1 MNPAEP
7 GDLDTIIA
15 DYLQA
20 AERGQAPEPASWI
33 ARHPDHAA
41 ELLAF
46 LANLGRFGTFLGLP
60 AQPALEA
67 TTDLRS
73 PAAGIDAESVAGGEG
88 ERFGEYELIRVLGQG
103 GMGTVYEARLAG
115 TSLRVA
121 LKVLKPAELEGAEA
135 TRRLREEVENT
146 ASLRHPNI
154 VPIYHVGE
162 HAGQPFYTMELIEGG
177 SLDQHLDRYRGQFA
191 KAARLLASTAR
202 SVHHAHQ
209 RRILHRDLKPGNILL
224 DAAGEPHVADF
235 GLATRLD
242 DTGTA
247 TDSGPP
253 AGSLPWMA
261 PEAVRGEPTLSTAI
275 DVWALGVILYELLTG
290 VRPFGGADA
299 REVRQAI
306 LQREP
311 PAPRAVNP
319 SVPRDLDAVC
329 RRCLHKDPEGR
340 YESATA
346 LALELERW
354 LRDEPVRARRA
365 GRTERVARWC
375 RRNPGLAVGSTLLL
389 VLLLAG
395 LEAALSLIRDQDQK
409 LRATVCQ
416 NNEFAARHVASSVL
430 GRLEQL
436 SEPVLAAA
444 GDDDLRRACGHAK
457 VAEAQAVL
465 ERHFR
470 DRSRARLSFATVY
483 LLNPDGKL
491 VALVD
496 PDHPRQG
503 PEAPASRVLGV
514 RFSSRDYFHGALR
527 HHQESAPRDRIH
539 LSRVYR
545 SQNDGL
551 DKLAI
556 SCPVLPEGPSKSPW
570 VLAATITTDATL
582 GVESLHDARH
592 KAVLFAPRDAAPVQ
606 SGEPPL
612 PAGYVILIHPA
623 FLTGEKSVP
632 FPADR
637 PGPVPPPGEQPEL
650 RPASGPPP
658 FAADDDYADPV
669 AEHGHPE
676 FSGRWLTGSARVG
689 NTELIVLVQQRYEE
703 AVAPYQAFIRR
714 FLLIAGG
721 LVGLVLLSLVGLRL
735 IQARRRRQTATPSG

>member
-1 MNPAEP
+1 MKPAGP

-20 AERGQAPEPASWI
+20 AERGQAPAPASWI
-33 ARHPDHAA
+33 ARHPDHAV

-46 LANLGRFGTFLGLP
+46 LADLGRFGTFLGLP
-60 AQPALEA
+60 RQPALEE
-67 TTDLRS
+67 TTDLTS
-73 PAAGIDAESVAGGEG
+73 PADGTDARSAAGEE

-121 LKVLKPAELEGAEA
+121 LKVLKPAESEGAEA

-146 ASLRHPNI
+146 AGLRHPNI

-162 HAGQPFYTMELIEGG
+162 HAGQPFYTMELVEGG
-177 SLDQHLDRYRGQFA
+177 SLDQHLARYRGQFA
-191 KAARLLASTAR
+191 KIARLLATTAR
-202 SVHHAHQ
+202 AVHHAHQ

-242 DTGTA
+242 DEGTA
-247 TDSGPP
+247 TDSAP

-290 VRPFGGADA
+290 VRPFGGASA

-306 LQREP
+306 LHHEP
-311 PAPRAVNP
+311 PRPRAVNP
-319 SVPRDLDAVC
+319 NVPRDLDAVC
-329 RRCLHKDPEGR
+329 RRCLHKDPDKR

-389 VLLLAG
+389 VVLLAS
-395 LEAALSLIRDQDQK
+395 LEAALWLTRDQEQK
-409 LRATVCQ
+409 LRAAVCQ
-416 NNEFAARHVASSVL
+416 NNTFAARHVASSVL

-436 SEPVLAAA
+436 SEPVLAVA
-444 GDDDLRRACGHAK
+444 GDDDLRRACGQSK
-457 VAEAQAVL
+457 IAEAQAVL
-465 ERHFR
+465 ERHFQ
-470 DRSRARLSFATVY
+470 DQSRARLSFATVY
-483 LLNPDGKL
+483 LLDPDGKL

-496 PDHPRQG
+496 PDHPRQ
-503 PEAPASRVLGV
+503 EQQAPANRVLGV
-514 RFSSRDYFHGALR
+514 RFSNRDYFQGALR
-527 HHQESAPRDRIH
+527 HRYERAARDRIH

-556 SCPVLPEGPSKSPW
+556 SCAVLPQGPNKRSW

-592 KAVLFAPRDAAPVQ
+592 KAVLFAPRDADPTEP
-606 SGEPPL
+606 GELPP
-612 PAGYVILIHPA
+612 PAGYVILVHPA

-637 PGPVPPPGEQPEL
+637 PGPVPLPGEEPEL

-658 FAADDDYADPV
+658 FASDDNYVDPV
-669 AEHGHPE
+669 AEYGHPD

-703 AVAPYQAFIRR
+703 AVAPYRAFIRR
-714 FLLIAGG
+714 FLLMAGA
-721 LVGLVLLSLVGLRL
+721 LIGLVLLSLAGVRL
-735 IQARRRRQTATPSG
+735 IEAHRRRQAATPSG

>member
-1 MNPAEP
+1 MNPAKP
-7 GDLDTIIA
+7 GDLDTILA

-20 AERGQAPEPASWI
+20 AERGQAPAPASWI

-41 ELLAF
+41 QLLAF
-46 LANLGRFGTFLGLP
+46 LADLGRFGDFLGLP
-60 AQPALEA
+60 KQPALEA

-73 PAAGIDAESVAGGEG
+73 PAAGTDARSMAGGEG

-121 LKVLKPAELEGAEA
+121 LKMLKPTELEGAEA
-135 TRRLREEVENT
+135 TRQLREEVENT
-146 ASLRHPNI
+146 AGLRHPNI

-162 HAGQPFYTMELIEGG
+162 YAGQPFYTMELIEGG

-191 KAARLLASTAR
+191 KTARLLATTAR
-202 SVHHAHQ
+202 AVHHAHQ

-224 DAAGEPHVADF
+224 DQADEPHVADF
-235 GLATRLD
+235 GLAMRLD
-242 DTGTA
+242 DADTA
-247 TDSGPP
+247 TDSAP

-261 PEAVRGEPTLSTAI
+261 PEAVRGGTTLSTAI

-290 VRPFGGADA
+290 VRPFGGANA
-299 REVRQAI
+299 GEVHQAI
-306 LQREP
+306 LHHEP

-329 RRCLHKDPEGR
+329 RRCLHKDPDRR

-365 GRTERVARWC
+365 GRTERLARWC
-375 RRNPGLAVGSTLLL
+375 RRNPSLGVGSTLLL
-389 VLLLAG
+389 VLLVAS
-395 LEAALSLIRDQDQK
+395 LEAALSLTRDQEQK
-409 LRATVCQ
+409 LRAAVCQ

-444 GDDDLRRACGHAK
+444 GDENLRRACGHAK

-465 ERHFR
+465 ERHFLG
-470 DRSRARLSFATVY
+470 RSRARLSFATVY
-483 LLNPDGKL
+483 LLDPDGKL

-496 PDHPRQG
+496 PDHPRQK
-503 PEAPASRVLGV
+503 PDAPASRVLGG
-514 RFSSRDYFHGALR
+514 RFSNRDYFQGALR
-527 HHQESAPRDRIH
+527 HRYERAPRDRIH

-556 SCPVLPEGPSKSPW
+556 SCAVLPEGPNKRPW
-570 VLAATITTDATL
+570 ILAATITTDATL

-592 KAVLFAPRDAAPVQ
+592 KAVLFAPRDADPVQ
-606 SGEPPL
+606 PGELPL
-612 PAGYVILIHPA
+612 PAGYVILVHPA
-623 FLTGEKSVP
+623 FLAGEKSVP

-637 PGPVPPPGEQPEL
+637 PGLVPLPSEEPEL
-650 RPASGPPP
+650 RPASSPPP
-658 FAADDDYADPV
+658 FASDDDYADPV

-689 NTELIVLVQQRYEE
+689 NTELIVLVQQRYDE

-714 FLLIAGG
+714 FLLMAGG
-721 LVGLVLLSLVGLRL
+721 LIGLVLLSLAALRL
-735 IQARRRRQTATPSG
+735 IQARRRQTAAPSG